1 MLVLIIA
8 ASCAENDGRRRKPD
22 PRIAAA
28 GGCLNDSTDQEIFDE
43 NGKAYYE
50 YVPCDGQQ
58 AGQQNQISEKS
69 PCVNDSMEAER
80 FDEQGNVYY
89 IKVPCP

>member
-1 MLVLIIA
+1 MVLFVF
-8 ASCAENDGRRRKPD
+8 SCGESDNRRRNPD
-22 PRIAAA
+22 PRFATQ
-28 GGCLNDSTDQEIFDE
+28 GCINDSTDQELFDE

-50 YVPCDGQQ
+50 YVPCEGQNVKQ
-58 AGQQNQISEKS
+58 DQNAAT
-69 PCVNDSMEAER
+69 PCVNDSMETER